1 MNLIVLMRS
10 AGRTRHIDL
19 ARPRAIAAI
28 ALAFCLTLIGVFW
41 AGLQAGSS
49 GSVRWLMDDSAA
61 TVRSRVQDS
70 VDALALRIGGL
81 DAQVLR
87 LNALGKRLTDL
98 ANIRSSEFDFDKD
111 PPQGG
116 PESDKAGRGVT
127 LDELGGA
134 MGRVERL
141 IDFRN
146 AQLHA
151 LQGVMLRRQI
161 TDDMR
166 PTGRPVGEGYMSSR
180 FGERMDPFNG
190 EEAFHKGVDFA
201 APTGTDVIAVAAGV
215 VTFAGRR
222 EGYGELVEVQH
233 GDGLVTRYGHNSQV
247 LVSVGEI
254 VQRGQALAKVGST
267 GRSTGPHVHFEV
279 LRNGSAINP
288 ASFVG
293 N

>member
-1 MNLIVLMRS
+1 MNLIVLMRL
-10 AGRTRHIDL
+10 AGKTRHVDL
-19 ARPRAIAAI
+19 ARPWVLSAAGAVL
-28 ALAFCLTLIGVFW
+28 ALLMASVFW
-41 AGLQAGSS
+41 AGLHVGATTT
-49 GSVRWLMDDSAA
+49 VRWLTPDSV
-61 TVRSRVQDS
+61 TDVRARQQDR
-70 VDALALRIGGL
+70 VDALALRIGTL
-81 DAQVLR
+81 DAQLLR

-116 PESDKAGRGVT
+116 PEADASGRGVS
-127 LDELGGA
+127 LDELGGV
-134 MGRVERL
+134 MGRVERV

-166 PTGRPVGEGYMSSR
+166 PAGRPVAEGYLSSR

-201 APTGTDVIAVAAGV
+201 APAGSDVIAVASGV
-215 VTFAGRR
+215 VTWAGRR
-222 EGYGELVEVQH
+222 DGYGVLIEVQH
-233 GDGLVTRYGHNSQV
+233 GDGLVTRYGHNSQA
-247 LVSVGEI
+247 LVSVGEV

-288 ASFVG
+288 DSFVG

>member
-1 MNLIVLMRS
+1 MNLIVLMRL
-10 AGRTRHIDL
+10 AGKTRHVDL
-19 ARPRAIAAI
+19 ARPLVLSALGA
-28 ALAFCLTLIGVFW
+28 ALALIMASVFW
-41 AGLQAGSS
+41 AGLRVGATTSI
-49 GSVRWLMDDSAA
+49 RWLTPDS
-61 TVRSRVQDS
+61 TVDLRLRLQDR
-70 VDALALRIGGL
+70 VDALALRIGTL
-81 DAQVLR
+81 DAQLLR

-111 PPQGG
+111 PPRGG
-116 PESDKAGRGVT
+116 PDTEATGRGVT
-127 LDELGGA
+127 LDELGSV
-134 MGRVERL
+134 MGRVERT

-166 PTGRPVGEGYMSSR
+166 PTGRPVSEGYISSR

-201 APTGTDVIAVAAGV
+201 APAGSDVISVAAGV
-215 VTFAGRR
+215 VTYAGRR
-222 EGYGELVEVQH
+222 DGYGELVEVQH

-247 LVSVGEI
+247 LVTVGEV

-279 LRNGSAINP
+279 LRNGGAINP

>member
-1 MNLIVLMRS
+1 MNLIVLMQS
-10 AGRTRHIDL
+10 AGKTRHIDL
-19 ARPRAIAAI
+19 ARPWVLSGLGACL
-28 ALAFCLTLIGVFW
+28 ALVLAGGFW
-41 AGLQAGSS
+41 AGLYLGNST
-49 GSVRWLMDDSAA
+49 SVRWLGTD
-61 TVRSRVQDS
+61 TTTEIRSHMQDR

-87 LNALGKRLTDL
+87 LNALGKRLTDM

-116 PESDKAGRGVT
+116 PENAATGRGVT

-134 MGRVERL
+134 MGRVERI

-151 LQGVMLRRQI
+151 LQDVILRRQI
-161 TDDMR
+161 IDDMR
-166 PTGRPVGEGYMSSR
+166 PNGRPVGEGYMSSR

-201 APTGTDVIAVAAGV
+201 APAGSDVIAVAAGV
-215 VTFAGRR
+215 VTYSGLR
-222 EGYGELVEVQH
+222 EGYGELVEVQN
-233 GDGLVTRYGHNSQV
+233 GGGLVTRYGHNSQL
-247 LVSVGEI
+247 LVSVGEV

-279 LRNGSAINP
+279 LRNGSPINP
-288 ASFVG
+288 DSFLG

>member
-1 MNLIVLMRS
+1 MNLIVLMRL
-10 AGRTRHIDL
+10 AGKTRHVDL
-19 ARPRAIAAI
+19 ARPWLLSGASV
-28 ALAFCLTLIGVFW
+28 ALVLVMGAVFW
-41 AGLQAGSS
+41 IGLRVGSTTYI
-49 GSVRWLMDDSAA
+49 RWLTPDSVAETHA
-61 TVRSRVQDS
+61 RQQDR
-70 VDALALRIGGL
+70 VDALALRIGTL
-81 DAQVLR
+81 DAQLLR

-116 PESDKAGRGVT
+116 PEAEASGRGAT
-127 LDELGGA
+127 LDELGGV
-134 MGRVERL
+134 MGRVERT

-151 LQGVMLRRQI
+151 LQGVILRRQI

-166 PTGRPVGEGYMSSR
+166 PTGRPVSEGYMSSR

-201 APTGTDVIAVAAGV
+201 APAGSDVIAVASGV
-215 VTFAGRR
+215 VTFAGPRD
-222 EGYGELVEVQH
+222 GYGQLVEVQH

-247 LVSVGEI
+247 LVSAGEV

-279 LRNGSAINP
+279 LRNGGAINP
-288 ASFVG
+288 ESFVG